1 MLLALNY
8 PVGLHDLCYNVII
21 VMILQLRHT
30 SNRVTKALVR
40 LILAF
45 GVRLCGK
52 KKGVFS
58 GHFVISRCF
67 QNELLLKQINNNE
80 I

>member
-1 MLLALNY
+1 
-8 PVGLHDLCYNVII
+8 
-21 VMILQLRHT
+21 MIYVLILPLRHT
-30 SNRVTKALVR
+30 SNRVTEALVR
-40 LILAF
+40 LTLAF
-45 GVRLCGK
+45 GVRLCGE

-67 QNELLLKQINNNE
+67 QNELFLKQNFINNE